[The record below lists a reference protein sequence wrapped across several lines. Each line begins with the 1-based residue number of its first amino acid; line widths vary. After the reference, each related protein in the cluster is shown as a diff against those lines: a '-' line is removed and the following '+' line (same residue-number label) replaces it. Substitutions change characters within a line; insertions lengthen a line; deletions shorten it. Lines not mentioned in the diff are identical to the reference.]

1 MAKQRYACSRKP
13 EKTGIGNMKLLKNI
27 IAAFK
32 RSRIYRT
39 LSNKY
44 ILATAVFCVWVIFFD
59 QNSLIELARVK
70 ISNAEQKR
78 TIKELNENIRA
89 VDSKLMELNSNL
101 DSLEKF
107 AREEYFFHKPEETVY
122 IIEKK

>member
-1 MAKQRYACSRKP
+1 M
-13 EKTGIGNMKLLKNI
+13 
-27 IAAFK
+27 
-32 RSRIYRT
+32 
-39 LSNKY
+39 SNKY